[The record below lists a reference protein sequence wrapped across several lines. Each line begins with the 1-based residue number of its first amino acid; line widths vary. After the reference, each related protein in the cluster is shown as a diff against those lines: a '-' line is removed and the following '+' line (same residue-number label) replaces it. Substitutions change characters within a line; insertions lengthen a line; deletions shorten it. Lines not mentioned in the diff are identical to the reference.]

1 MESWHTY
8 SVEARESALILRRF
22 VVHGAFL
29 ELLCRNWCSS
39 RLETGVSGNLLS
51 CLKEGKA
58 LVVYDVEH
66 GLTLDPM
73 QANRASPRVDFRYT
87 EQFHVPAVTYVSF

>member
-8 SVEARESALILRRF
+8 SVEARESALISRRF

-29 ELLCRNWCSS
+29 ELLCWNWCSS
-39 RLETGVSGNLLS
+39 RLQMGISGNLLS

-58 LVVYDVEH
+58 LVVYAAEH
-66 GLTLDPM
+66 RMTLDPM
-73 QANRASPRVDFRYT
+73 QAYQASHRVDLGYT
-87 EQFHVPAVTYVSF
+87 EQFNVPAVTSVSF